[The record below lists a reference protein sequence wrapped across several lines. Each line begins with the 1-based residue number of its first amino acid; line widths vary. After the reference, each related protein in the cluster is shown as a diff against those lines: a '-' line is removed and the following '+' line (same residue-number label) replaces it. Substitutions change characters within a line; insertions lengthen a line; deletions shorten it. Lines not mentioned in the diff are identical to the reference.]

1 MSTARVTRP
10 ARATAPTAPPLRAR
24 WAVPVA
30 IGAGL
35 LLYLAFPGH
44 DLWFGA
50 PLGVGALLVAVTGRR
65 AWRAAGLGLLAGLG
79 FYLPLVSWSGIY
91 LGLIAWIPLSV
102 ACALSVAVAAVLM
115 AWTSRLRLPLR
126 AATGAATSSTTSAGH
141 PLPTAL
147 VRALTAAGAWTAVE
161 AGFARWPFGG
171 FGWGRVAFS
180 QADAPTLGLAALGG
194 APLVSFAVAL
204 AGALLAQALLHL
216 PARGARRARGE
227 GRAATAGT
235 ARQPLAVVVPLTSLV
250 AALAVTAAGALVPR
264 PTSAQD
270 GDLSVAAVQGNV
282 PRAGLEFNA
291 QRRAVLDNHVKG
303 TLGLAQRVRDGQA
316 PAPQLVV
323 WPENSSDIDPLR
335 NADANSEIQAA
346 ADAVEAPIVLGAV
359 LVGDSPGTVRNTSLV
374 WEPDGT
380 TRDGLNG
387 IGGVVEAYDKRHPVP
402 FAEYIPYKSFFRL
415 ITKKVDLVVNQF
427 VPGDRVGRL
436 DAGGAKLG
444 VMICFEV
451 VEDGLVDDTV
461 DDGADLLVVQTNNA
475 TFGYSDEN
483 VQQLAMSRLRA
494 VEHGRAVVHVSTVGT
509 SALVMPDGTLVDPTQ
524 LYTPAVIS
532 GQVPLRT
539 SFTVADRVR
548 QAGVP
553 VEGLLSLLGL
563 VGAAG
568 GLLLGRRD
576 RRAASAPDDDHGRG
590 DGPVPAPVRRE
601 PVA

>member
-1 MSTARVTRP
+1 MTPVTGP
-10 ARATAPTAPPLRAR
+10 ALRAR

-30 IGAGL
+30 VGAGL

-44 DLWFGA
+44 DLWYLA
-50 PLGVGALLVAVTGRR
+50 PLGVGALLAAVTGRR
-65 AWRAAGLGLLAGLG
+65 TWRAAGLGLLTGLA
-79 FYLPLVSWSGIY
+79 FFLPLVSWSGIY

-102 ACALSVAVAAVLM
+102 ACALSVAVAGALM
-115 AWTSRLRLPLR
+115 AWTSRLRWPL
-126 AATGAATSSTTSAGH
+126 AGAR

-147 VRALTAAGAWTAVE
+147 LRAVTAAGAWTAVE

-171 FGWGRVAFS
+171 FGWGRLAFS

-204 AGALLAQALLHL
+204 AGALLAQALLGL
-216 PARGARRARGE
+216 PGRGPAAMAAT
-227 GRAATAGT
+227 AATAGT
-235 ARQPLAVVVPLTSLV
+235 ARQPRAVVVSLTAAV
-250 AALAVTAAGALVPR
+250 AALAVSAVGALVPR
-264 PTSAQD
+264 PTAAQD

-303 TLGLAQRVRDGQA
+303 TLELAQRVRAGQA

-359 LVGDSPGTVRNTSLV
+359 LLGEEPGTVKNTSLV

-380 TRDGLNG
+380 TRDGL
-387 IGGVVEAYDKRHPVP
+387 GGVGGVAGAYDKRHPVP

-415 ITKKVDLVVNQF
+415 ITSKVDLVTAQF

-509 SALVMPDGTLVDPTQ
+509 SALVMPDGALVDPTR

-539 SFTVADRVR
+539 SLTVADRVR

-563 VGAAG
+563 LGAAA

-576 RRAASAPDDDHGRG
+576 AASTRTVQSSQSPEGDDDDG
-590 DGPVPAPVRRE
+590 DGGGPVPEPVRRE

>member
-1 MSTARVTRP
+1 MNPVISAGSVP
-10 ARATAPTAPPLRAR
+10 VLRAR
-24 WAVPVA
+24 AAVPVA

-44 DLWFGA
+44 DLWFLA
-50 PLGVGALLVAVTGRR
+50 PLGIAGLLVAVTARR
-65 AWRAAGLGLLAGLG
+65 AWPAAGLGLLTGLA

-115 AWTSRLRLPLR
+115 AWTSRLRFPLR
-126 AATGAATSSTTSAGH
+126 STLSALTTPSAG
-141 PLPTAL
+141 LLAAL
-147 VRALTAAGAWTAVE
+147 LRALTAAGAWTAIE

-171 FGWGRVAFS
+171 FGWGRIAFS

-204 AGALLAQALLHL
+204 TGALLAQGLL
-216 PARGARRARGE
+216 ARRDE
-227 GRAATAGT
+227 RAALAG
-235 ARQPLAVVVPLTSLV
+235 RPGRPGVVVPVTAVVTVLT
-250 AALAVTAAGALVPR
+250 ALAVTTVGALVPR
-264 PTSAQD
+264 PTGAED

-303 TLGLAQRVRDGQA
+303 TLGLSQRVREGQA

-335 NADANSEIQAA
+335 NLDANSEIQAA
-346 ADAVEAPIVLGAV
+346 ADAVKAPIVLGAV
-359 LVGDSPGTVRNTSLV
+359 LVGNEPGTVRNTSLV

-380 TRDGLNG
+380 TRAGLNG
-387 IGGVVEAYDKRHPVP
+387 RGGVVESYDKRHPVP

-451 VEDGLVDDTV
+451 VEDGLVDDTI

-475 TFGYSDEN
+475 TFGYSAEN

-532 GQVPLRT
+532 GQLPLRT
-539 SFTVADRVR
+539 SLSVADRVR

-553 VEGLLSLLGL
+553 LEGLLSALGL
-563 VGAAG
+563 LGAAG
-568 GLLLGRRD
+568 GLLLSRR
-576 RRAASAPDDDHGRG
+576 RLSA
-590 DGPVPAPVRRE
+590 DGPVVDERPVERE

>member
-1 MSTARVTRP
+1 MTP
-10 ARATAPTAPPLRAR
+10 APSPALRAR

-30 IGAGL
+30 LGAGL

-44 DLWFGA
+44 DLWFLA
-50 PLGVGALLVAVTGRR
+50 PLGVGALLAAVTGRR
-65 AWRAAGLGLLAGLG
+65 AWRAAGLGLLTGLA
-79 FYLPLVSWSGIY
+79 FFAPLVSWSGIY

-102 ACALSVAVAAVLM
+102 ACALSVAVAGVLM
-115 AWTSRLRLPLR
+115 AWTSRLRWPTRRTQHRPAGRARPLATALLR
-126 AATGAATSSTTSAGH
+126 AVA
-141 PLPTAL
+141 
-147 VRALTAAGAWTAVE
+147 AAGAWTAVE

-171 FGWGRVAFS
+171 FGWGRLAFS
-180 QADAPTLGLAALGG
+180 QADAPALGLAALGG

-216 PARGARRARGE
+216 PARRAGGAAGATGAPVAPVAPGAAGGARRA
-227 GRAATAGT
+227 
-235 ARQPLAVVVPLTSLV
+235 PVVVPLTAVV
-250 AALAVTAAGALVPR
+250 AALAVSAAGALVPR
-264 PTSAQD
+264 PTAAQE

-303 TLGLAQRVRDGQA
+303 TLDLAQRVRDGQA

-335 NADANSEIQAA
+335 NADANAEVQAA
-346 ADAVEAPIVLGAV
+346 ADAVGAPIVLGAV
-359 LVGDSPGTVRNTSLV
+359 LLGDEPGTVRNTSLV

-380 TRDGLNG
+380 TRDGLG
-387 IGGVVEAYDKRHPVP
+387 GVGGVVGAYDKRHPVP

-415 ITKKVDLVVNQF
+415 FTDKVDLVVAQF
-427 VPGDRVGRL
+427 VAGDRVGRL
-436 DAGGAKLG
+436 DAGGARLG

-509 SALVMPDGTLVDPTQ
+509 SALVMPDGALVDPTT

-539 SFTVADRVR
+539 SLTVADRVR

-563 VGAAG
+563 LGAAG
-568 GLLLGRRD
+568 GLLLSRRD
-576 RRAASAPDDDHGRG
+576 RRPRPAQDDHDDDGG
-590 DGPVPAPVRRE
+590 GPVPAPARRE

>member
-1 MSTARVTRP
+1 MTRP
-10 ARATAPTAPPLRAR
+10 VPPPAPALRAR

-30 IGAGL
+30 VGAGL

-44 DLWFGA
+44 DLWWGA
-50 PLGVGALLVAVTGRR
+50 PLGVGALLTAVTGRR
-65 AWRAAGLGLLAGLG
+65 TWRAAGLGLLTGLA

-102 ACALSVAVAAVLM
+102 ACALSVALAGALM
-115 AWTSRLRLPLR
+115 AWTSRLRWPVAVGPSRPVVTALLR
-126 AATGAATSSTTSAGH
+126 AVG
-141 PLPTAL
+141 
-147 VRALTAAGAWTAVE
+147 AAGAWTAVE

-171 FGWGRVAFS
+171 FGWGRLAFS

-216 PARGARRARGE
+216 PAGSARGAEAAARARRAP
-227 GRAATAGT
+227 A
-235 ARQPLAVVVPLTSLV
+235 AVVPVTAVV

-264 PTSAQD
+264 PTAAQD

-291 QRRAVLDNHVKG
+291 QRRAVLDNHVQG
-303 TLGLAQRVRDGQA
+303 TLQLAQRVRDGQA

-335 NADANSEIQAA
+335 NADAYAEIQAA

-359 LVGDSPGTVRNTSLV
+359 LLGDEPGTVRNTSLV
-374 WEPDGT
+374 WEPEGTAREGLDG
-380 TRDGLNG
+380 D
-387 IGGVVEAYDKRHPVP
+387 GGVVGAYDKRHPVP

-415 ITKKVDLVVNQF
+415 ITSKVDLVVAQF

-436 DAGGAKLG
+436 DAGGARLG

-509 SALVMPDGTLVDPTQ
+509 SALVMPDGALVDPTQ

-539 SFTVADRVR
+539 SLTVADRVR

-553 VEGLLSLLGL
+553 VEALLSLLGL
-563 VGAAG
+563 LAAAG
-568 GLLLGRRD
+568 GLLLGRRGV
-576 RRAASAPDDDHGRG
+576 RRAGGGHPGGHDGPGGPGGRDG